1 MGHYFPRVVVLKIIF
16 SPVTIIIT
24 IVMYM
29 ALEKEGGGQPINSL
43 ELDPLLLPLPSPV
56 LVILMMAMMMAEYGD
71 GGQS

>member
-1 MGHYFPRVVVLKIIF
+1 MGHYFHRVVILKIRF

-24 IVMYM
+24 IIMYM
-29 ALEKEGGGQPINSL
+29 ALENSL

-56 LVILMMAMMMAEYGD
+56 LVILVMAMMMAEHGD